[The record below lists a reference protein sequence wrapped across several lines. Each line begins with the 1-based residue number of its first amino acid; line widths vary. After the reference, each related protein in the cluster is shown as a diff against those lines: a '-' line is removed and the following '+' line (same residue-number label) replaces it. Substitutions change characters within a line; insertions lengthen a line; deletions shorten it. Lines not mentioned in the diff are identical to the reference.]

1 MSNGNG
7 GKDSGGRKGLWGS
20 VLLSPHCPF
29 VPTGQ
34 QACGVGTERENGEVF
49 GGGQS
54 TQIFPSYE
62 SINYFTLGPVTFQW
76 PLANHFAW
84 KPKR

>member
-1 MSNGNG
+1 MVARILE
-7 GKDSGGRKGLWGS
+7 DGRVCGALSSW
-20 VLLSPHCPF
+20 SPHCPF